1 MERDFQ
7 KGHVEIDFET
17 EAFTS
22 AGRLLIRSGRLFL
35 VNLPFLAALTL
46 VVYLPA
52 KLLIQLACY
61 VGNVP
66 GEGLLSYFLMEMADL
81 ALSAL
86 VIPAAIYALV
96 EQQRS
101 GRLAG
106 FGESLRWGR
115 RQWGKTLWNK
125 FKVEITV
132 SLSLLLLIVP
142 GLMALVKLVFTDV
155 VVAIEGDRETAPL
168 QRSRQ
173 LSAGHRWNIFL
184 VLVPLGILDLA
195 GTFLAMNA
203 LESAASPRVVLALA
217 GSLLAVAEHW
227 LTAAVLLMYLGVAG
241 PGKAGR
247 PGYEATPAVSR
258 DCANSAAPRISSRAR
273 KIRSTSSKP

>member
-1 MERDFQ
+1 MERAFQ
-7 KGHVEIDFET
+7 QGHIEIDFET
-17 EAFTS
+17 EPFPS
-22 AGRLLIRSGRLFL
+22 AGRLLLRSGRLFL
-35 VNLPFLAALTL
+35 VNLPYLAALTL

-52 KLLIQLACY
+52 KLLIQLGCY

-66 GEGLLSYFLMEMADL
+66 AEGLLSYFLMEMADL

-86 VIPAAIYALV
+86 VIPAALYALV
-96 EQQRS
+96 EQRRS

-125 FKVEITV
+125 LKVEITV
-132 SLSLLLLIVP
+132 SLSLLLLVVP
-142 GLMALVKLVFTDV
+142 GMVAMVKLAFTDA
-155 VVAIEGDRETAPL
+155 VVAIEGDREAAPL
-168 QRSRQ
+168 ERSRQ
-173 LSAGHRWNIFL
+173 LSAGHRWNIFF
-184 VLVPLGILDLA
+184 VLFPLGLLDLG
-195 GTFLAMNA
+195 GTYLVMNA

-227 LTAAVLLMYLGVAG
+227 LTAALLLMYLGVAG

-247 PGYEATPAVSR
+247 PDYAATR
-258 DCANSAAPRISSRAR
+258 ANSTASRINSKAR

>member
-7 KGHVEIDFET
+7 KGYLEIDFGT
-17 EAFTS
+17 QPFASTGS
-22 AGRLLIRSGRLFL
+22 LLVRSGRLFI

-52 KLLIQLACY
+52 KLLIQFGCY

-66 GEGLLSYFLMEMADL
+66 GEGLLSYLLMELADL

-96 EQQRS
+96 EKQRS

-125 FKVEITV
+125 LKVEITV
-132 SLSLLLLIVP
+132 SLSLLLLVVP
-142 GLMALVKLVFTDV
+142 GLVAMVKLAFTDV
-155 VVAIEGDRETAPL
+155 IVAIEGDRERAPL
-168 QRSRQ
+168 ERSRE

-184 VLVPLGILDLA
+184 VLLPLGILDMA
-195 GTFLAMNA
+195 GTYLALNA
-203 LESAASPRVVLALA
+203 LESAGSPRVVLALA

-241 PGKAGR
+241 R
-247 PGYEATPAVSR
+247 TDYEATPAVSR
-258 DCANSAAPRISSRAR
+258 ERANSAAPRINSKAR

>member
-1 MERDFQ
+1 MERDFRT
-7 KGHVEIDFET
+7 GHIEIDFET
-17 EAFTS
+17 EPFSS
-22 AGRLLIRSGRLFL
+22 AGRLLLRSGRLFF

-52 KLLIQLACY
+52 KLAIQLACY

-66 GEGLLSYFLMEMADL
+66 GEGLLSYVLMETADL

-86 VIPAAIYALV
+86 VIPAALYALV
-96 EQQRS
+96 EKQRS

-106 FGESLRWGR
+106 FGESLRWGW

-132 SLSLLLLIVP
+132 SLSLLLLVVP
-142 GLMALVKLVFTDV
+142 GLLAVVKLVFTDV
-155 VVAIEGDRETAPL
+155 VVAIEGDLETAPL

-173 LSAGHRWNIFL
+173 LSLGHRWNIFL
-184 VLVPLGILDLA
+184 VLVPLGILDMA
-195 GTFLAMNA
+195 GTYLALNA

-217 GSLLAVAEHW
+217 SSLLAVAEHW
-227 LTAAVLLMYLGVAG
+227 LTAAVLLMYLGVT
-241 PGKAGR
+241 GR
-247 PGYEATPAVSR
+247 SGYEATPAVSLDR
-258 DCANSAAPRISSRAR
+258 ANSTAARISSKAR

>member
-7 KGHVEIDFET
+7 KGHIEIDFET
-17 EAFTS
+17 APFTS

-52 KLLIQLACY
+52 KLLIQLGCY

-86 VIPAAIYALV
+86 VIPAALYALV

-106 FGESLRWGR
+106 FGESLRWGW

-142 GLMALVKLVFTDV
+142 GLVAMVKLVFTDA

-168 QRSRQ
+168 ERSRK

-184 VLVPLGILDLA
+184 VLLPLGILDMG

-241 PGKAGR
+241 PGQAGR
-247 PGYEATPAVSR
+247 PGYEAAATVSR
-258 DCANSAAPRISSRAR
+258 DRANSAAPRIISKAR

>member
-1 MERDFQ
+1 MERAFRQ
-7 KGHVEIDFET
+7 GHIEVDFET
-17 EAFTS
+17 QPFTS

-46 VVYLPA
+46 VVYVPA
-52 KLLIQLACY
+52 KLSIQLGCY

-66 GEGLLSYFLMEMADL
+66 SEGLLSYFLMEIADL

-86 VIPAAIYALV
+86 VIPAALYALV

-125 FKVEITV
+125 VKVEITV
-132 SLSLLLLIVP
+132 SLSLLLLVVP
-142 GLMALVKLVFTDV
+142 GLLAMVKLVFTDA
-155 VVAIEGDRETAPL
+155 VVAIEGDREAAPL
-168 QRSRQ
+168 ERSRE
-173 LSAGHRWNIFL
+173 LSLGHRWNIFF
-184 VLVPLGILDLA
+184 VLLPLGILDLA
-195 GTFLAMNA
+195 GTYLALNA

-217 GSLLAVAEHW
+217 DSLLAVAEHW
-227 LTAAVLLMYLGVAG
+227 LTAAVLLMYLGI
-241 PGKAGR
+241 AGR
-247 PGYEATPAVSR
+247 PSYKADPAR
-258 DCANSAAPRISSRAR
+258 ANSTPSRINSKAR